1 MTAAELVATGACEMF
16 WFHGLSAGKRFELS
30 KEAEAFVSDNARI
43 HIDTNVARNI
53 RWLRQITQQTPAM
66 KV

>member
-1 MTAAELVATGACEMF
+1 MF

-30 KEAEAFVSDNARI
+30 SEAEALLSDNARI
-43 HIDTNVARNI
+43 HVETNVARNI
-53 RWLRQITQQTPAM
+53 RLFRQLTRQTSAM